1 MKFYRVELT
10 GKTAHKKL
18 YLLPADCLLCYMLH
32 LRFGVQSVNIVFQ
45 NENPH
50 MAHT

>member
-18 YLLPADCLLCYMLH
+18 YLLPTDRLLRCLLRLG
-32 LRFGVQSVNIVFQ
+32 FGGQSVNIVFQ
-45 NENPH
+45 IENPH

>member
-18 YLLPADCLLCYMLH
+18 YLLPADRLLSCMLR
-32 LRFGVQSVNIVFQ
+32 LRFGGQSVNIVFQ

-50 MAHT
+50 TVHT